1 MTQTQK
7 KRIDT
12 VFNKKFIKKDNLIDL
27 FSIDQPIYKL
37 NQTILKMEREQ
48 QKKIK
53 ELEILKK
60 KLLTEE

>member
-37 NQTILKMEREQ
+37 NQTILKMEREK